1 MQLLISARSVNK
13 QQLLIN
19 STSLLLEVS
28 LSLVFLAGYIDLF
41 GRLDRFLVALFRV
54 WGLGFR

>member
-1 MQLLISARSVNK
+1 MD
-13 QQLLIN
+13 

-41 GRLDRFLVALFRV
+41 GRLDRFRVALFRV
-54 WGLGFR
+54 WGLGVR